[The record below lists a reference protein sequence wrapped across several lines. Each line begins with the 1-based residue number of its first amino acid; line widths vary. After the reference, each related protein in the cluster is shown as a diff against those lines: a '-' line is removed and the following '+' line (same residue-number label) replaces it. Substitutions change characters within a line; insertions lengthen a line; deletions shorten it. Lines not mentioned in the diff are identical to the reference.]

1 MKKINF
7 LFRRREKGVSI
18 EELFTDIG
26 WYINNES
33 LNKIDFW
40 EVPYKKIN
48 FPSLI
53 KNILFSQKIK
63 GLIHITGDIHYV
75 AINPLKKTILTIHD
89 VGSAI
94 RGHKFEKFSKKLIWF
109 WLPGFFVNKITVI
122 SLHTQKEVL
131 EIMPWVKHKIVV
143 IPNPVNTTLEYYPK
157 RFNSQ
162 NPKILHLGT
171 KENKNLENTILGL
184 KDIQCTLQ
192 IVGVLSSRQK
202 SLLQKYGVNWE
213 NYFNLPYKE
222 IKHLYENCDIVS
234 FISKYEGFGMPIIE
248 AQKVG
253 RVIITSSQ
261 ASIPEVAGNGAH
273 FVNPEDIIEIKEG
286 FLKLINDNNYRQ
298 ELIDKGSINVERFSI
313 KSIAKKYQTLYDSL
327 I

>member
-7 LFRRREKGVSI
+7 LFRKRERGISI

-26 WYINNES
+26 SYINSES
-33 LNKIDFW
+33 DYKIYFR
-40 EVPYKKIN
+40 EVPYSKIN
-48 FPSLI
+48 ISCLI
-53 KNILFSQKIK
+53 KNILFAQKTE

-75 AINPLKKTILTIHD
+75 AINPFKKTILTIHD
-89 VGSAI
+89 VGSALH
-94 RGHKFEKFSKKLIWF
+94 GNKCEKFIKKLLWL

-143 IPNPVNTTLEYYPK
+143 IPNPVNSTLEYLPK
-157 RFNSQ
+157 VFNSQ
-162 NPKILHLGT
+162 HPRILHLGT

-192 IVGVLSSRQK
+192 IVGVLSNKQK
-202 SLLQKYGVNWE
+202 TLLQKSGMEWE
-213 NYFNLPYKE
+213 NYFNLPYKA
-222 IKHLYENCDIVS
+222 IKDLYENCDIVS

-253 RVIITSSQ
+253 RVIITSRR

-273 FVNPEDIIEIKEG
+273 FVDPENSVQIKAG
-286 FLKLINDNNYRQ
+286 FLKLINDDNYRKK
-298 ELIDKGSINVERFSI
+298 LIEHGLINVERFTI
-313 KSIAKKYQTLYDSL
+313 KSISRKYQSLYNNL
-327 I
+327 N